1 MATDQ
6 YQNKNF
12 LRQSKKQVYKSKIKR
27 YLYKH
32 VDSRFLE
39 IPAEE
44 WDIAA
49 LIPYEYFI
57 GATKN
62 KVYADS
68 RKKF

>member
-1 MATDQ
+1 MVVLQ
-6 YQNKNF
+6 YKCNNKV
-12 LRQSKKQVYKSKIKR
+12 KDDKDEEK
-27 YLYKH
+27 
-32 VDSRFLE
+32 
-39 IPAEE
+39 E